1 MSSTTNPPARRD
13 PAAGPPLG
21 YLLRQASA
29 RHRLAM
35 ERALSD
41 LDVTP
46 PQFLVLRMLRE
57 HPGSS
62 NAELARR
69 AMLSTPTLTVI
80 VGNLVRRGAVTS
92 RPHAVHGRVRPL
104 DLSPAGS
111 ELLAQCEARA
121 GTVEADLEV
130 GLTAQDRS
138 VIVGWLL
145 RSASQ

>member
-1 MSSTTNPPARRD
+1 
-13 PAAGPPLG
+13 
-21 YLLRQASA
+21 
-29 RHRLAM
+29 M

-62 NAELARR
+62 NAELARQ

-80 VGNLVRRGAVTS
+80 VGNLVRREAVTS
-92 RPHAVHGRVRPL
+92 RPHPVHGRVRPL
-104 DLSPAGS
+104 DLSRAGS

-121 GTVEADLEV
+121 AAVEADLEV
-130 GLTAQDRS
+130 GLAAEDRA
-138 VIVGWLL
+138 VIVGWLQ
-145 RSASQ
+145 RSATQRA